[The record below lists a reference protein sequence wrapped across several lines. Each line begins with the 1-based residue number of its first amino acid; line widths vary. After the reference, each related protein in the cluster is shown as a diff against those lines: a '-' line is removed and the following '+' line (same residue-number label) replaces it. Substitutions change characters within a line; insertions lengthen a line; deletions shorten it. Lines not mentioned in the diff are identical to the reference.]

1 MYGCQPRS
9 VNRASTFTDVPN
21 PTSLPRWMIYEKA
34 LSSAIVKTDDGLC
47 EWEILGKAG
56 NEVYVWALC
65 KVRDPIGTAGSVPAV
80 IQFGKN
86 GEIEKIV
93 FPRDGA
99 NYPKDIREL
108 FPLDIQEEI
117 FSLKFSSINE

>member
-1 MYGCQPRS
+1 
-9 VNRASTFTDVPN
+9 
-21 PTSLPRWMIYEKA
+21 MIYEKA

-80 IQFGKN
+80 IQLGKN

-117 FSLKFSSINE
+117 FSLKFDGPAAEKHINERLISGDPPLIVIDEIPLP